1 MFKAIWRFLRAIGYR
16 ISGGVDQMAKGVA
29 QTPEAIQATF
39 EKVIADKRDNINK
52 YKDVVAGMIALEEKK
67 HGELV
72 TLTQEI
78 EKLEKLKAGAAAK
91 AKQVV
96 DRLNGDATAAKMDP
110 EFIKCQGAFKDFSS
124 TLQEKSARA
133 SQLDTE
139 LAGIASNI
147 SRHKATLQGL
157 LRDIDK
163 LKEEKHETVAEVI
176 SAKEEKEIADMLNGI
191 SQDRSSEELQRL
203 REMRQT
209 AKAGAKVSR
218 ELAGLDTKKEEADF
232 LAYAEASVASDE
244 FDQLIGLKSKEEA
257 PKLASEAQSFIPEG

>member
-1 MFKAIWRFLRAIGYR
+1 
-16 ISGGVDQMAKGVA
+16 MAKGVA